1 MNRVHYKVLQD
12 FLNVA
17 LMGLV
22 VGVIFSMAVTGVVF
36 LLSGKGQAGDEQPL
50 LSKPAE
56 PKQIS
61 QISDADRRYRA
72 MNTISELRAPEPAGG
87 GAL

>member
-1 MNRVHYKVLQD
+1 MNRVHFRVLQD

-22 VGVIFSMAVTGVVF
+22 VGIVFSMAVTGVVF
-36 LLSGKGQAGDEQPL
+36 LLSGKGEASDEQPV
-50 LSKPAE
+50 LSRPAE
-56 PKQIS
+56 AKQTS
-61 QISDADRRYRA
+61 QLPETDRRYRA
-72 MNTISELRAPEPAGG
+72 VSAISGLRESEPRRG

>member
-50 LSKPAE
+50 LGKPSE
-56 PKQIS
+56 PKQVS
-61 QISDADRRYRA
+61 QISDTDRRYRA
-72 MNTISELRAPEPAGG
+72 MNAISGLRAAEPVKG

>member
-1 MNRVHYKVLQD
+1 MNRVHYKVFQD

-22 VGVIFSMAVTGVVF
+22 VGVVFSMAVTGVVF
-36 LLSGKGQAGDEQPL
+36 LLSGKGQTGDEQPIL
-50 LSKPAE
+50 GKPSE
-56 PKQIS
+56 PKQVS
-61 QISDADRRYRA
+61 QTSDTDRRYRA
-72 MNTISELRAPEPAGG
+72 MSTISGLRAPAPASG